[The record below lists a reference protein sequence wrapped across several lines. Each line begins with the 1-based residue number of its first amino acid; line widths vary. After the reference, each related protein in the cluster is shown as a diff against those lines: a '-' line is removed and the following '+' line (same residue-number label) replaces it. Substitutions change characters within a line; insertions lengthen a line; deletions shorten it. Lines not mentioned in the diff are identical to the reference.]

1 MQSLTAAQVKDLLL
15 RIADAVI
22 SAKEMLCDADRNI
35 GDGDHGIGMAKGF
48 EAARTALEAESF
60 DDVYAVFGTVGR
72 TMIRVM
78 GGASGIIFGLLF
90 YAGAKNM
97 PPKAEVSTAEFSE
110 IFAKALAEIKAKG
123 QAQIGDKTLIDGLQ
137 PMVEAMQQSAARGDS
152 YKVLFHAACQAAESG
167 KEASKAYIARH
178 GKAKTLGERAI
189 GYPDA
194 GCVTLTVICGAM
206 DNWAQAS
213 LAD

>member
-1 MQSLTAAQVKDLLL
+1 MLTAEQAKDLMMYVAEEV
-15 RIADAVI
+15 IA
-22 SAKEMLCDADRNI
+22 AKEMLCDADRNI
-35 GDGDHGIGMAKGF
+35 GDGDHGIGMANGF
-48 EAARTALEAESF
+48 EAARDVLEKQTF
-60 DDVYAVFGTVGR
+60 DDVYTVFGTVGR

-97 PPKAEVSTAEFSE
+97 PPKSEISMAEFCD
-110 IFAKALAEIKAKG
+110 IFVKALSEIKAKG
-123 QAQIGDKTLIDGLQ
+123 QAQPGDKTLIDGLQ
-137 PMVEAMQQSAARGDS
+137 PMVEAMQESVARGENFDS
-152 YKVLFHAACQAAESG
+152 LLHAAALAAESG
-167 KEASKAYIARH
+167 KESSKAYIARY

-206 DNWAQAS
+206 DRWANDV
-213 LAD
+213 LAN